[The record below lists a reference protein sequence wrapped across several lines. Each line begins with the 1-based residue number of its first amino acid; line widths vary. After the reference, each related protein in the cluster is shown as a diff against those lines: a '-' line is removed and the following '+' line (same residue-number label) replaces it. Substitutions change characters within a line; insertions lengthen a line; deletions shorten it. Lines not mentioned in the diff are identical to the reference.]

1 MDWTQYRERCSSPT
15 VLSRWIIEQTI
26 AAVSAVDRES
36 LTRVLGQKPVEKPD
50 DFKADARLD
59 MFETDFSADRVRS
72 IMSSVQG
79 AVAQGKTTVGEVVRT
94 YEPIEKTW
102 SEYLDFL
109 QNKD

>member
-1 MDWTQYRERCSSPT
+1 M
-15 VLSRWIIEQTI
+15 LSRWIVEQTI
-26 AAVSAVDRES
+26 AVVSAGDRES
-36 LTRVLGQKPVEKPD
+36 LNKVLGQKPVEKPD

-72 IMSSVQG
+72 ILSSVHG
-79 AVAQGKTTVGEVVRT
+79 AVAQRKTTVGEVVRT

-109 QNKD
+109 KNVG